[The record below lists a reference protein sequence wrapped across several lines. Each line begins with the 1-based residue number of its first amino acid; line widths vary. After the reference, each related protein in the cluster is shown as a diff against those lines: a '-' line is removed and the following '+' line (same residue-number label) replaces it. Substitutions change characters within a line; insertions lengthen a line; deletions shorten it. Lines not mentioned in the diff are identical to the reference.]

1 MVVLLHGLAGG
12 WDELLVAVVALGVLW
27 VAVKLAGRKSAGDE
41 DEPIDSDAAVPQP
54 EQEKVD
60 PVHPAPTKS
69 G

>member
-12 WDELLVAVVALGVLW
+12 WDELAVAAVALGVLW
-27 VAVKLAGRKSAGDE
+27 VAVKLAGRKSASDE
-41 DEPIDSDAAVPQP
+41 DEPIEADAAVPQAD
-54 EQEKVD
+54 QEKVD